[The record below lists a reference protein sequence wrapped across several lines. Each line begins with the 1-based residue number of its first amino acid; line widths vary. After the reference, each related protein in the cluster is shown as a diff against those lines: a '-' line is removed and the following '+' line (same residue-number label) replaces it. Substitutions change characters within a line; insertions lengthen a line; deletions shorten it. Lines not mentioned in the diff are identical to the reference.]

1 MNDTTSMKPKVLIVD
16 DTQLNQKILDHL
28 LRDGYI
34 NKLASNGL
42 EALEAARTF
51 HPDVILLDV
60 NMPGI
65 DGYEVCRQLKSDAR
79 TRDIPVIFITA
90 MTDERDEELGFSVG
104 GSDYIQK
111 PIRGA
116 IVKARISAHLK
127 IKFMQDY
134 LRQEKT
140 LLETANQQSFVELE
154 QLRTYL
160 WGGELV
166 RG

>member
-1 MNDTTSMKPKVLIVD
+1 MTNSIKPKVLIVD

-28 LRDGYI
+28 LRETYVT
-34 NKLASNGL
+34 KLASNGL
-42 EALEAARTF
+42 EALDAARTTR
-51 HPDVILLDV
+51 PDVILLDV

-65 DGYEVCRQLKSDAR
+65 DGYEVCRQLKADSR
-79 TRDIPVIFITA
+79 TCDIPVIFITA
-90 MTDERDEELGFSVG
+90 MTDEKDEELGFSVG
-104 GSDYIQK
+104 GCDYIQK

-134 LRQEKT
+134 LRQEKS
-140 LLETANQQSFVELE
+140 LLETANRQSFTELE